1 MDHLMQADMYRAV
14 IEALAELGK
23 PHANLSCLD
32 LKVLIRDGYYAGHTI
47 QFEDIRLVLLAG
59 ENRIEFYGGDGALLK
74 TVTVDQDRRDTRK
87 AA

>member
-23 PHANLSCLD
+23 PHANLSCLN

-59 ENRIEFYGGDGALLK
+59 KNRIEFYGGDGTLLK

>member
-23 PHANLSCLD
+23 PHANLCCLN

-47 QFEDIRLVLLAG
+47 QYEDIRLVLLAR
-59 ENRIEFYGGDGALLK
+59 ENRIEFYGRDGTLLK
-74 TVTVDQDRRDTRK
+74 TVTVNQDRRDTRK

>member
-32 LKVLIRDGYYAGHTI
+32 LKVLIRDGYHAGHTI

-59 ENRIEFYGGDGALLK
+59 ENRIEFYGGDGTLLK

>member
-23 PHANLSCLD
+23 PNANLCCLN
-32 LKVLIRDGYYAGHTI
+32 LRVLIRNGYYAGHTI
-47 QFEDIRLVLLAG
+47 QYEDIRLVLLAN
-59 ENRIEFYGGDGALLK
+59 ENRIEFYDGDGTLLK
-74 TVTVDQDRRDTRK
+74 TVAVDQNRPDKRK